1 VVPHAIRLIWGSDNR
16 ALLPCSALAGA
27 AFLVAADTLSR
38 SLAGANEL
46 PVGIVTALV
55 GVPCFVWLL
64 RRPTATGF
72 LS

>member
-1 VVPHAIRLIWGSDNR
+1 
-16 ALLPCSALAGA
+16 LLPCSALAGA

>member
-1 VVPHAIRLIWGSDNR
+1 
-16 ALLPCSALAGA
+16 LLPCSALAGA

-38 SLAGANEL
+38 SIAGANEL

-64 RRPTATGF
+64 RRPTATG
-72 LS
+72 LTT